1 MFGRVTSGQVSSG
14 QVTSGR
20 IAGLH
25 RRQRGVAVPKVLWG
39 LIAGVAVAVV
49 LWLIWQWATD
59 TNSVRREAP
68 RLQTII
74 PLPPPPPPPP
84 EPERP
89 PEPEDVVEE
98 DIPDPEPEPDL
109 AEEPIPEDEAPS
121 PSDDL
126 AEAMQIDGEAQ
137 AGADAFNIA
146 AGSGRGMAGSGA
158 GRVGN
163 ATYGQYL
170 AYQFQR
176 ILREADETRNLSF
189 RMQAN
194 VWLNDAGQITRVEL
208 LRSSGDP
215 DVDASVIA
223 ALRAVPALSE
233 RPPASLSLPVRVS
246 LQGRRPA

>member
-1 MFGRVTSGQVSSG
+1 MSGRVTAGRVSSDQG
-14 QVTSGR
+14 
-20 IAGLH
+20 AGGHH
-25 RRQRGVAVPKVLWG
+25 RQHGAAGPKVLLG
-39 LIAGVAVAVV
+39 LIAIVV
-49 LWLIWQWATD
+49 LAVLLWLVWQWATD
-59 TNSVRREAP
+59 TSSVRREAP

-89 PEPEDVVEE
+89 PEPKDVPEE
-98 DIPDPEPEPDL
+98 DIPEPEPEPDL
-109 AEEPIPEDEAPS
+109 TEEPMPDDEAPS

-126 AEAMQIDGEAQ
+126 AEAMQMDGEAQ
-137 AGADAFNIA
+137 AGGDAFNIA

-158 GRVGN
+158 GRAGN

-176 ILREADETRNLSF
+176 ILREAEETRHLSF
-189 RMQAN
+189 RMQADI
-194 VWLNDAGQITRVEL
+194 WLNDAGQITRVEL

-215 DVDASVIA
+215 DVDARVIA

-246 LQGRRPA
+246 LQGRRPT